1 MPYFSYIQFHIGPV
15 VFQTWGTLLGLAF
28 LVGYWIFLKG
38 AKKEGVREKEI
49 FLLVLWVFCGALLG
63 SRFLYFLQ
71 FSAEGFAF
79 HGGLLGGM
87 LAGWLYAGKNKLNF
101 GRMADLAAPALALGI
116 FIGRIGCS
124 LINDHPGALT
134 DLPWAIEWPDGALRH
149 PVAEYLALNA
159 LVMFFVLKY
168 KLKRGQLFIIFL
180 VWYNVARFFLDFT
193 RAADTELIYYNLMVS
208 QWMSLLV
215 LVGVLIWGLWRTF
228 LAINLPI
235 S

>member
-1 MPYFSYIQFHIGPV
+1 MPYFSFTQFHIGPV

-168 KLKRGQLFIIFL
+168 KLKRGGFIVFL